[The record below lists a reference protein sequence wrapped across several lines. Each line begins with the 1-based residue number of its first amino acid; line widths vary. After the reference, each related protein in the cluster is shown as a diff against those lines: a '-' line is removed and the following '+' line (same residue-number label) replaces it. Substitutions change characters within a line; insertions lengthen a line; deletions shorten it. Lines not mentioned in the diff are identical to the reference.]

1 MDRHDNLLLVLMIL
15 TNFYVN
21 CCAWPWAQLACYT
34 RLRNEDRETLETT
47 GTYTE
52 TIEAT
57 GTPAEGQGSSDGD
70 LLRHRHACT
79 GYRRLQQ

>member
-1 MDRHDNLLLVLMIL
+1 MYVVCHVMDRHDNLLMIL

-21 CCAWPWAQLACYT
+21 CGEA
-34 RLRNEDRETLETT
+34 T

-57 GTPAEGQGSSDGD
+57 GTPAAGVAGPQMG
-70 LLRHRHACT
+70 T
-79 GYRRLQQ
+79 